1 VFYASPSGADDADCL
16 TRESAGSLSSAWKK
30 LSSASGNKLIVLNG
44 TYDLSKVDPS
54 INYNQG
60 TMHGVGYLGLNK
72 SLKGE
77 YSIEGESGGEV
88 VFLTSSTEGN
98 RKAISAC
105 VSSLSVANINFEG
118 FDASKTMYASQAYG
132 YGAVINSRSYSL
144 CVSNCVF
151 KSNKTEWNG
160 VIYSQNTVKSFS
172 LIDCKFIS
180 NNVNKGEGLIK
191 AYGECL
197 ISGCVFDSNY
207 IPGGNGNYVIG
218 SVPGNT
224 VISNCIFKAHRS
236 GAGQYIQRPLFS
248 TAVVN
253 FIGCKFNGI
262 MSKLMSTYDGI
273 LNVANGSSFVDC
285 IFENCGQFASSG
297 NYLVPLVLS
306 KSYNFDRCV
315 FKECNYIFQGSA
327 SVIKNTLFEDC
338 LLKNENGLARSLI
351 YNSPNIEIFNSNF
364 IGTKGTGYIIDNQK
378 TLKNSL
384 FYNNETT
391 TEFKGTAGSV
401 YNNFYQNT
409 KSTELPPA
417 VNNNYQIQ
425 DGDNIGFKLER
436 EHPYQITGKS
446 ILRRKGAVLDGQENE
461 KDLAGNVRLVLSGTT
476 YAVDVG
482 AYQYIPPIGFKI
494 SLR

>member
-1 VFYASPSGADDADCL
+1 
-16 TRESAGSLSSAWKK
+16 
-30 LSSASGNKLIVLNG
+30 
-44 TYDLSKVDPS
+44 
-54 INYNQG
+54 
-60 TMHGVGYLGLNK
+60 
-72 SLKGE
+72 
-77 YSIEGESGGEV
+77 
-88 VFLTSSTEGN
+88 
-98 RKAISAC
+98 
-105 VSSLSVANINFEG
+105 
-118 FDASKTMYASQAYG
+118 
-132 YGAVINSRSYSL
+132 
-144 CVSNCVF
+144 
-151 KSNKTEWNG
+151 
-160 VIYSQNTVKSFS
+160 
-172 LIDCKFIS
+172 
-180 NNVNKGEGLIK
+180 
-191 AYGECL
+191 
-197 ISGCVFDSNY
+197 
-207 IPGGNGNYVIG
+207 
-218 SVPGNT
+218 
-224 VISNCIFKAHRS
+224 
-236 GAGQYIQRPLFS
+236 
-248 TAVVN
+248 
-253 FIGCKFNGI
+253 
-262 MSKLMSTYDGI
+262 MSTNVGI
-273 LNVANGSSFVDC
+273 LNVADGSSFVDC

-297 NYLVPLVLS
+297 NYLVPLVLN

-351 YNSPNIEIFNSNF
+351 CSSPNIQIFNSNF

-417 VNNNYQIQ
+417 ANNNYQIQ
-425 DGDNIGFKLER
+425 DGDNIGFKLEG

-446 ILRRKGAVLDGQENE
+446 ILRRKGVVLDGQENE
-461 KDLAGNVRLVLSGTT
+461 KDLAGNDRLVLSGTT